1 MISGHKLDYSAESF
15 QKRKIENFEKVLES
29 QTKLINLRFMD
40 IWEELEKKNNLQ
52 NVQDIPFNNGETE
65 LVVNAKVFLDIK
77 NMK

>member
-1 MISGHKLDYSAESF
+1 
-15 QKRKIENFEKVLES
+15 
-29 QTKLINLRFMD
+29 MD

-52 NVQDIPFNNGETE
+52 NVQDIPFKNGETE